1 MEADMSKGKI
11 IVMEE
16 TVNHIFKHDAS
27 ILENMMQRGDDMK
40 VTMEGDV
47 YISVNPDTP
56 PSPLCYPTTFKVRT
70 LNYDIVK

>member
-1 MEADMSKGKI
+1 MEEDMTKL

-27 ILENMMQRGDDMK
+27 ILENMMQRGYDRK

>member
-1 MEADMSKGKI
+1 MASSKI

-27 ILENMMQRGDDMK
+27 KLENMMQRGYDRK
-40 VTMEGDV
+40 VTNDGDV
-47 YISVNPDTP
+47 YISVNSEIP

-70 LNYDIVK
+70 INYSIVK

>member
-1 MEADMSKGKI
+1 MASSKI

-27 ILENMMQRGDDMK
+27 KLENMMQRGYDRK
-40 VTMEGDV
+40 VTLDGDV
-47 YISVNPDTP
+47 YISVNSDVP

-70 LNYDIVK
+70 INYDIVK